1 MPVAI
6 DGEEAE
12 PQDPPPTVG
21 MREMAHKINFRTLLE
36 VPLVPLARTGAI
48 KTWIPIVV
56 CNMDE
61 MFALEINEFGD
72 PLS

>member
-1 MPVAI
+1 M

-12 PQDPPPTVG
+12 PQDPPPTWAIMVG
-21 MREMAHKINFRTLLE
+21 TYGRAQIKFRALLE
-36 VPLVPLARTGAI
+36 EPLVPLAREETI